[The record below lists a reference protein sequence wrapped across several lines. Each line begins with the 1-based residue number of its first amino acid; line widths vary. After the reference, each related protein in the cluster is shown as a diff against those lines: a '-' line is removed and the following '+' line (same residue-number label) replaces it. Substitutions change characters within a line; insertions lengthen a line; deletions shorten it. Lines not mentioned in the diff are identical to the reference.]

1 MVATLC
7 DVKHWYI
14 LGGMLQT
21 ERETGASAFACMHR
35 MYVAETLN
43 KVVHIMQI
51 FVHFYLVAEKVFK
64 SSACNV
70 TLKFQLILSLV
81 CDAEVIQTS

>member
-70 TLKFQLILSLV
+70 TLKFQLILSLL

>member
-1 MVATLC
+1 MVATPC

-14 LGGMLQT
+14 LGGVLQT
-21 ERETGASAFACMHR
+21 GRETGASAFTCMHR

-43 KVVHIMQI
+43 KLVHIMQMLI
-51 FVHFYLVAEKVFK
+51 HFYLVAEKVFK

-70 TLKFQLILSLV
+70 TLKFQLILSLP